1 MPLPTQ
7 HSEVPFYN
15 NWKESVL
22 AKARFYGLPTEIVE
36 KLSIKSIFDILKAH
50 ETEQLALN
58 KQTYGNYT
66 TNLAEVTNDN
76 YLGDY
81 EIELL
86 TKANKYEIPY
96 NPEKINWIEL
106 IDTIEEYESLINK
119 AIEYGIS
126 WCLSPFDMVG
136 LEQEIEGAEIR
147 AMEERQSLHRYY
159 LSTRL

>member
-1 MPLPTQ
+1 MSLSTQ
-7 HSEVPFYN
+7 HSELPFYN

-22 AKARFYGLPTEIVE
+22 AKARFYGLPNEIVE
-36 KLSIKSIFDILKAH
+36 KSSIKSIFDILNAH
-50 ETEQLALN
+50 EAEQLALG
-58 KQTYGNYT
+58 KRTYRNYT
-66 TNLAEVTNDN
+66 TNLAEAINDN
-76 YLGDY
+76 YLGEY

-106 IDTIEEYESLINK
+106 IDIIDEYESLIKK
-119 AIEYGIS
+119 AIECGIS
-126 WCLSPFDMVG
+126 WRLSSFDLLG
-136 LEQEIEGAEIR
+136 LEQAIEEEEMR

>member
-1 MPLPTQ
+1 MTLPTQ
-7 HSEVPFYN
+7 HSELPFYN

-22 AKARFYGLPTEIVE
+22 AKARFYGLPTEMVE

-76 YLGDY
+76 YLGEY

-106 IDTIEEYESLINK
+106 IDTIEEYESLIK
-119 AIEYGIS
+119 RALECGIT
-126 WCLSPFDMVG
+126 WRLSSFDLVG
-136 LEQEIEGAEIR
+136 LEQAIEEEEMR
-147 AMEERQSLHRYY
+147 AMEEEQSLHRYY